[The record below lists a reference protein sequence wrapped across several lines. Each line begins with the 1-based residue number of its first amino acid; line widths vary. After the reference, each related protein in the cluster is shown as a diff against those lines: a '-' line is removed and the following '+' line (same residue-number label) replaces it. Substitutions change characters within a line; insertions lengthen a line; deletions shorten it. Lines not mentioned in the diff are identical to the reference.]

1 MKKMKNRNFFTIFLF
16 CMILQLLYPTMILA
30 DTSIAEYVI
39 GHEVTKT
46 TGEEAPS
53 PNKPTEDELKE
64 SFEPILKA
72 IIQNRNECI
81 KNLDDESLKAS
92 YNMDINVSR
101 WAYESEAQK
110 IKYLKNWCDKQAV
123 KFDRIESTIKVLNVK
138 EKEPGLFG
146 ILCFNATAFTYSYLD
161 TPDVPNTFYLG
172 TSHYINL
179 KKDGDRYIIT
189 KEWYTDP
196 FADSLHLDDLKTD
209 EMKNFIL
216 NHKSPEYTPSE
227 RTQKAIHYAHQYCGV
242 NPNPEFNF
250 KYNKAYKNFNP
261 DGGDCANFASQI
273 LHEGA
278 GFKKN
283 GTWNYSSREGT
294 KAWVN
299 AQGFK
304 NYIVGSHKGSYIA
317 KGTYQQIYKSA
328 YNMRPG
334 DFVAYEKKGKI
345 THISTVTG
353 LDSKGYPLV
362 TCHNTDRLLV
372 PYDLG
377 WSDKGI
383 RFHLIHVYY

>member
-1 MKKMKNRNFFTIFLF
+1 M
-16 CMILQLLYPTMILA
+16 PTVSSFA
-30 DTSIAEYVI
+30 SNNSISEYVMI
-39 GHEVTKT
+39 QEATKSAEEVP
-46 TGEEAPS
+46 AQ
-53 PNKPTEDELKE
+53 NQPTEEELKAT
-64 SFEPILKA
+64 FEPILLD
-72 IIQNRNECI
+72 IISNRNACI
-81 KNLDDESLKAS
+81 KALDDESLKAS
-92 YNMDINVSR
+92 YNMKIKVSK

-110 IKYLKNWCDKQAV
+110 IKYFKNWCEKQAV
-123 KFDRIESTIKVLNVK
+123 QFDNIESTIKVRKVK
-138 EKEPGLFG
+138 EKEKDLYG

-179 KKDGDRYIIT
+179 RKDGERYIIT

-196 FADSLHLDDLKTD
+196 FADSLHLESLKSE
-209 EMKNFIL
+209 EMKNYIL
-216 NHKSPEYTPSE
+216 NHKAPGYQMDE
-227 RTQKAIHYAHQYCGV
+227 RTKKAMDYAHQYCGV
-242 NPNPEFNF
+242 NPNPEYNF

-283 GTWNYSSREGT
+283 GTWNYKDRAGT

-299 AQGFK
+299 AQAFK
-304 NYIVGSHKGSYIA
+304 NYMVSSGRAGYLA
-317 KGTYQQIYKSA
+317 KGTYQQVYKEA
-328 YNMRPG
+328 YKMRPG
-334 DFVAYEKKGKI
+334 DFVAYEKKDKI

-383 RFHLIHVYY
+383 KFHLINVYY